1 MKTIAGIAAAA
12 LIALVPVSAAV
23 TGEAYEWQLPRGF
36 PVPAVPADNPMS
48 DAKVALG
55 RQLFFETRLSISGEH
70 SCASCHLPERA
81 FSDGRAHPVGATGQE
96 LTLNAMALVNVAYN
110 ISYGW
115 AQPQV
120 RSLEDQMLQ
129 PLFNEH
135 PIEIGLKGRERQVL
149 AFLSRDVSYREAFA
163 SAFPDADAIEIE
175 HVVKAIAAFER
186 TLIFGRSPFDR
197 YVFEGD
203 HDALTPAA
211 KRGMEIFFSQQAGC
225 ASCHSGFNFSG
236 NWRDAEGETGEPSF
250 AVNGTVATPMRVPTL
265 RNIALTAPYMHD
277 GRYATLDDVLDHYA
291 SLDEKAPLPALRLTA
306 SQRRDLLDFLNSL
319 TDTTS
324 LR

>member
-1 MKTIAGIAAAA
+1 MRAIAGIAAAA
-12 LIALVPVSAAV
+12 LAALVPLSAAV
-23 TGEAYEWQLPRGF
+23 AGEAFEWQLPRGF

-55 RQLFFETRLSISGEH
+55 RRLFFETRLSISGKH

-81 FSDGRAHPVGATGQE
+81 FSDGRARAVGATGQE

-110 ISYGW
+110 ITYGW

-135 PIEIGLKGRERQVL
+135 PIELGLKGREQQVVAL
-149 AFLSRDVSYREAFA
+149 LSRDESYRASFA
-163 SAFPDADAIEIE
+163 SAFPDAPSIEIE
-175 HVVKAIAAFER
+175 HVIKAIAAFER

-211 KRGMEIFFSQQAGC
+211 KRGMEIFFSKEAGC

-250 AVNGTVATPMRVPTL
+250 ALNGTSAIPMRVPTL

-277 GRYATLDDVLDHYA
+277 GRYATLEAVLDHYA
-291 SLDEKAPLPALRLTA
+291 SLDEKAPLPALRITA
-306 SQRRDLLDFLNSL
+306 SQRRDLLEFLNSL
-319 TDTTS
+319 TDTTPM
-324 LR
+324 R